1 MVKWKTYHL
10 ATLPSLG
17 TALAVAV
24 SCSAAASSSDMVLR
38 ARVVV
43 VKSRWRRSG
52 VNRKGMMDDRLFVDV
67 DGMAKV
73 ELFDGDSGT
82 GVVVICQGWMWWCGV
97 AWLRVLGVSDSA

>member
-17 TALAVAV
+17 TALAVAA

-43 VKSRWRRSG
+43 VKRRWRRSG
-52 VNRKGMMDDRLFVDV
+52 VNRKGMMVDRLFVDV
-67 DGMAKV
+67 DGDGLVEV
-73 ELFDGDSGT
+73 ELFDRDSGT
-82 GVVVICQGWMWWCGV
+82 GVVVICQGWM
-97 AWLRVLGVSDSA
+97 